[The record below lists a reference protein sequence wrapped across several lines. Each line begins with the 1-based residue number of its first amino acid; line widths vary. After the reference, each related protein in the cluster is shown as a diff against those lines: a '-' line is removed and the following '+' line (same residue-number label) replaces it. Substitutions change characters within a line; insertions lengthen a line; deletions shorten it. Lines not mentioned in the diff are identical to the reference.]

1 MLFFN
6 IRQITG
12 ISPPYTST
20 GLPPPNGHET
30 AKICFESAFMS
41 LGLTT
46 RINAGIKNI
55 TDLNIVLCSF
65 TTKIC

>member
-12 ISPPYTST
+12 ISPPYTAT
-20 GLPPPNGHET
+20 GLSPNDHET

-41 LGLTT
+41 LG
-46 RINAGIKNI
+46 
-55 TDLNIVLCSF
+55 
-65 TTKIC
+65 